1 MTKDIVKKGYEEA
14 QETLKEKQI
23 KEVKRIVLATLR
35 KLEEK
40 KEERKVLDK
49 EIKVLKMDIDDLK
62 EGRIDRITE
71 RQEVDEEA
79 GEISVVKIV
88 KIVEKEVL
96 VPYYPHT
103 YPYTPRPWTDPYR
116 VTWWGEAYCDD
127 NSNTME
133 LNTIS
138 CSSAKYGTIGAY
150 NLNEGDC
157 AKIINIR

>member
-103 YPYTPRPWTDPYR
+103 YPYTPQLWTDPYR
-116 VTWWGEAYCDD
+116 VTWFRNDVYCSD
-127 NSNTME
+127 NSDTME
-133 LNTIS
+133 FQTIS
-138 CSSAKYGTIGAY
+138 CSSAKHATIGTY
-150 NLNEGDC
+150 NLSEG
-157 AKIINIR
+157 KIVNLR